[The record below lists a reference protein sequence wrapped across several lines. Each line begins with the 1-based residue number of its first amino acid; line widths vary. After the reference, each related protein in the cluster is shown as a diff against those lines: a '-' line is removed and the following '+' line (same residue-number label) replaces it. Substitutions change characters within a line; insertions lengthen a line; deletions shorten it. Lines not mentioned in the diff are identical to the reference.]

1 MLAAVFEDVEAHD
14 DGTLHHDDLPQSGAR
29 DADGDGNAT
38 EEDDND
44 EDALLPLR
52 LVGAAS
58 GPLPGFW
65 RRLGPRGMGAGWHTL
80 RP

>member
-14 DGTLHHDDLPQSGAR
+14 DGTLHHDDLTQSGAR

-44 EDALLPLR
+44 DVLLRLR

-58 GPLPGFW
+58 GPLPGF
-65 RRLGPRGMGAGWHTL
+65 RKRLGPRGMGAGWHTL